1 MIPVVICKLIKY
13 IHLFITNST
22 IVNGGFYF
30 NFIFFYISVHH
41 RNFFSK
47 LQLLFVGK
55 SRENI

>member
-1 MIPVVICKLIKY
+1 MIPVVICKLIRY

-22 IVNGGFYF
+22 ITVDFILFY
-30 NFIFFYISVHH
+30 FFYISVHH